1 MLKIENQEGTVLA
14 FLNNLTEATVKE
26 AINGEYI
33 LNFVATIDHLK
44 TDYLYNENNL
54 INYNDD
60 LFRVATIEEL
70 HDEDDALTVA
80 CECEHISYDL
90 IDNAMNDFNY
100 IYKSASEVMIN
111 CLFGTDFTL
120 RYCEPTKK
128 TDIQYTKECNSKQ
141 ILIAIANDWNG
152 ELKYYRHYV
161 DLLQRRGANRG
172 TGFIFG
178 KNLKSVK
185 RIINR
190 ADKTTS
196 YDVEVV
202 EGTETE
208 ELGYYELGDT
218 VRIMDERLNVDYE
231 CRIVE
236 LEKDILTGLN
246 SNVILGDA
254 IKDMRSTF
262 SKNREYMDAVGD
274 ASKEYAT
281 NAANDAYDQ
290 ACKESM
296 PYWEKLDAV
305 LDDLGNLLP
314 QKLKG
319 DLSLATVSI
328 LNSTGTFEHRDN
340 GLYWQNQ
347 PTKAASTFA
356 TFWGAQG
363 IMFARSK
370 DENGEWRWES
380 AMTAEGVVATKV
392 IASALEGLTVKS
404 VTSESSTMKTSTL
417 EGCTIKG
424 GELWI
429 GENIDGFFTGCC
441 ITKDGFVKGYYQGT
455 QTYSIVHTPSGKL
468 RLISPTT
475 GTEVILDSYKNELY
489 SSKSGFTIQNGV
501 DYESYDGRKVN
512 TRIEVNRD
520 VIDLYVFSSGGSQ
533 PGGVYVHGNLHVEG
547 DIYCYKCITQ
557 E

>member
-1 MLKIENQEGTVLA
+1 MLKIENPEGTVLA
-14 FLNNLTEATVKE
+14 FMNNLTEATVKE

-44 TDYLYNENNL
+44 TDFLYDENNL

-90 IDNAMNDFNY
+90 INNAMNDFNY
-100 IYKSASEVMIN
+100 IYKSASEVMLN

-120 RYCEPTKK
+120 RYCEPTKM

-141 ILIAIANDWNG
+141 ILIAIANNWRG
-152 ELKYYRHYV
+152 ELKYYRKYV

-246 SNVILGDA
+246 SNVVLGDA

-262 SKNREYMDAVGD
+262 SKN
-274 ASKEYAT
+274 KEYAT
-281 NAANDAYDQ
+281 NVANEAYEQ
-290 ACKESM
+290 ACNMSM
-296 PYWEKLDAV
+296 PYWNKLNAV

-314 QKLKG
+314 KKLKG

-347 PTKAASTFA
+347 PTKEASTFA

-370 DENGEWRWES
+370 DENGEWKWES

-404 VTSESSTMKTSTL
+404 VTSESSTMKTGTL

-429 GENIDGFFTGCC
+429 GENIDGAFTGCS
-441 ITKDGFVKGYYQGT
+441 ISRDGRVKGYYQGI
-455 QTYSIVHTPSGKL
+455 QTYSIIHTPSGQLKL
-468 RLISPTT
+468 VSPTS
-475 GTEVILDSYKNELY
+475 GAEIVLDSFKNELY
-489 SSKSGFTIQNGV
+489 SLQSGFTIQNGV
-501 DYESYDGRKVN
+501 DQISYDGRKVN
-512 TRIEVNRD
+512 TRIEITRD
-520 VIDLYVFSSGGSQ
+520 VIHLYAFSSGGSQ
-533 PGGVYVHGNLHVEG
+533 PGGIYVHGNLHVEG
-547 DIYCYKCITQ
+547 EVHAYKVITQ